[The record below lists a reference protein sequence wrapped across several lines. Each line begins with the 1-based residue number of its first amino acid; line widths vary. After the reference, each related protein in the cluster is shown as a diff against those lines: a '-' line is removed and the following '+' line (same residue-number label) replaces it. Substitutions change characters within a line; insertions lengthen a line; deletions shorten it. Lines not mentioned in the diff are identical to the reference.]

1 MRARAAGAAGA
12 WRARGESTLQ
22 GCPEPRA
29 KQEEACVTEDG
40 TLFSACPR
48 EGAPLRGW
56 QGAQRAR
63 GRCPVRGV
71 WAHLQQLL
79 VLLCLCALLLGSQR
93 HRSQLR
99 LGEHH
104 AASSSGQSG
113 GARRAKMRRH
123 RRFLR
128 RTQRRRVRPGIL
140 RGSSVSHG
148 SFLLQEGQQLSRLHS
163 GSSPGCETAFYQCE
177 CLAKIRRANPHSAG
191 ISILRPW
198 WMETLFSPQLIE
210 LKT

>member
-148 SFLLQEGQQLSRLHS
+148 FFSCKRDN
-163 GSSPGCETAFYQCE
+163 SSPGFTAAQVPDVKLLFTSVNVSRKYGALTPTAQAS
-177 CLAKIRRANPHSAG
+177 LYSGPG
-191 ISILRPW
+191 GWRP
-198 WMETLFSPQLIE
+198 FSL
-210 LKT
+210 LS